1 MKVRIQAADNG
12 YIVTELEGDKNTY
25 VYHTWDEVSR
35 NVFDWLPDM
44 IAEAKGHTIDL
55 SVTREDTNK

>member
-12 YIVTELEGDKNTY
+12 YIVTELEGDKNIF

-35 NVFDWLPDM
+35 NVFDLLPDM

-55 SVTREDTNK
+55 SVTWEDTNK

>member
-1 MKVRIQAADNG
+1 MKVRIQAANNG
-12 YIVTELEGDKNTY
+12 YIVEELDNGKDIY

-35 NVFDWLPDM
+35 NVFNWLPEM

-55 SVTREDTNK
+55 SVTWEDTNK